1 MKIITEPTS
10 LNELWNDREV
20 KFEDMI
26 KMVVDVEQ
34 EIIAAD
40 AELHADLEALL
51 LDNGSRQCDLWGI
64 NIYLDKNEDDYIEY
78 TALINIRP
86 SQENRS
92 MEVEDTSVRSK
103 IREICARLLQR

>member
-64 NIYLDKNEDDYIEY
+64 NIYPDKNEDDYIEY